1 MENTPGIETTHPIRS
16 SERGGKQLGEYTWN
30 RNNSPIKKFRNR
42 LKTTWRIHLEL
53 KQLTQQ
59 EVQKEVENNLEN
71 TPGIETTHPIRSSE
85 RGGKQLGEYTWN

>member
-1 MENTPGIETTHPIRS
+1 MENNLRNTPGIETTHP
-16 SERGGKQLGEYTWN
+16 N
-30 RNNSPIKKFRNR
+30 KKFRNR

-85 RGGKQLGEYTWN
+85 TG